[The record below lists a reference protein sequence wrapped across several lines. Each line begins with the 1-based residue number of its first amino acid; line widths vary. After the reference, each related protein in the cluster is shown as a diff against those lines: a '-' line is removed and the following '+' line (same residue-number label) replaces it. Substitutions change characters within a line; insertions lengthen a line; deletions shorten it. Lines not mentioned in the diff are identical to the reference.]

1 MTYRKRESPSS
12 IPSIIAE
19 YAAFPS
25 PMTIQFIIAL
35 AIAPLVAFL
44 AWRGVRFRLA
54 AKAKAYEA
62 KKHRARI
69 EQQLGGGHPPS
80 WHEKAHRQEEF
91 FDSVE
96 QLATRKGVPSSY
108 AQTVLGKEVNVRRL
122 SWYSGALEDQGA
134 SWLEQQM
141 AVADQV
147 FEWWAT
153 EERGMNRFID

>member
-1 MTYRKRESPSS
+1 
-12 IPSIIAE
+12 
-19 YAAFPS
+19 
-25 PMTIQFIIAL
+25 MTIVFMIIL
-35 AIAPLVAFL
+35 GIAPLVGFL

-54 AKAKAYEA
+54 EKAKSYEA

-69 EQQLGGGHPPS
+69 DQQLGGSHPPS

-91 FDSVE
+91 FESVE

-134 SWLEQQM
+134 SWLEQRM
-141 AVADQV
+141 AVADQII
-147 FEWWAT
+147 EWWET
-153 EERGMNRFID
+153 EERGRKRLID